1 MLMGILAFA
10 GYSALIFTYLSLR
23 PKGVISAMD
32 LFVALLSIQ
41 FGPHSIIPHP
51 FLEAALLVPGTYPA
65 YAAGLAVAYFG
76 LAAGLGGAGIILN
89 TRGLKMLP
97 PPSADLTAR
106 AVPLLIIVTIAYV
119 GFFVAVQGFNLS
131 RTLNYLNFFRGES
144 LYTYTQLRREMYE
157 DDAVLGITAITRQST
172 SAILYATLIYAAI
185 KFKAYRLTLVALA
198 AMLFIVCCLQMNK
211 FPILYYTV
219 VTGLVIFFT
228 RAYKTGQFLSPKLV
242 GRLLLALGAF
252 SLVLYGLYNIQYA
265 DSIKQGLVQNDRV
278 IFRVITRPFSANHDA
293 LYLWFAHI
301 PDTIGFVG
309 FGNVTPIAKAF
320 NLEYHSPMVEIPALY
335 TRVATTYQAGFIGS
349 SYASFGYPGIFVGG
363 LFVGALVAAI
373 TLQQAKLK
381 QRWQVIVYGA
391 VAGMNFYFL
400 DSRELHTALL
410 SGGIA
415 AVPIL
420 FALISLATQA
430 RPSVAAARYARQSR

>member
-1 MLMGILAFA
+1 MGALAFA
-10 GYSALIFTYLSLR
+10 GYSALIFTYLALR

-32 LFVALLSIQ
+32 MFIALLSIQ
-41 FGPHSIIPHP
+41 FGPHAIIPHP

-76 LAAGLGGAGIILN
+76 MAAGLGGAGIILN

-97 PPSADLTAR
+97 PPQSDLTAS
-106 AVPLLIIVTIAYV
+106 AVPLLVGLTIAYI

-157 DDAVLGITAITRQST
+157 DEAVLGITAITRQST

-185 KFKAYRLTLVALA
+185 KFKVYRLALIALA
-198 AMLFIVCCLQMNK
+198 VLLFIICCLQMNK

-219 VTGLVIFFT
+219 VTGLVIFFN
-228 RAYKTGQFLSPKLV
+228 RAYRTGEFLSPKLV
-242 GRLLLALGAF
+242 GRLLLALAAF
-252 SLVLYGLYNIQYA
+252 SLILYGLYNIQYA
-265 DSIKQGLVQNDRV
+265 DAIEQGLVQNDRV

-293 LYLWFAHI
+293 LYLWFAHF
-301 PDTIGFVG
+301 PNTFDFVG
-309 FGNVTPIAKAF
+309 LGNVTPIAKAF

-349 SYASFGYPGIFVGG
+349 SYASFGYPGIFAGG
-363 LFVGALVAAI
+363 LFVGAMVSAI
-373 TLQQAKLK
+373 TMLQASLM
-381 QRWQVIVYGA
+381 QRWQVIVFGS

-415 AVPIL
+415 AVPII
-420 FALISLATQA
+420 FALISLVTQL
-430 RPSVAAARYARQSR
+430 RPSASAARYSRQSL